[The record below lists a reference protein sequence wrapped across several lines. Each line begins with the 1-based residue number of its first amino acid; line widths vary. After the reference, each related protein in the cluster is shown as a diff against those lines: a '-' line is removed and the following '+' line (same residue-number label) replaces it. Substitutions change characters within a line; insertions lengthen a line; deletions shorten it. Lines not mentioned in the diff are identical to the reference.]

1 MSKNVVH
8 IVGTGTIGE
17 PLIGLL
23 CAHKEDF
30 GIDEVTFH
38 KNSARI
44 TDKPKLDSLIRKG
57 ALLAAKTDK
66 AAEFRELGVEVA
78 YESEEAIARA
88 TVVIDCTP
96 AGVGTDN
103 KHNYYEKYADKVRGF
118 IAQGSEFG
126 FGKMYARGINDHV
139 LDRDHDQFLHVVSCN
154 THNIAALLKTI
165 GGSKD
170 GRSSVVDGRFT
181 CLRRANDISQDG
193 SFVPAPQVGKHSDA
207 RFGTHHARDAYHL
220 FQTLGWELDLF
231 SSAVKLNSQYMHS
244 LHFAIRLDEKI
255 TLDEVKARLEANK
268 RVAMSLKTSAN
279 SVFSFGREHGHYG
292 RILSQTV
299 VSTPT
304 LAIRGENEVVG
315 FCFTPQDGNSLL
327 TSLAATLW
335 YLDPESLERRLDVI
349 RPYLF
354 QEV

>member
-1 MSKNVVH
+1 
-8 IVGTGTIGE
+8 
-17 PLIGLL
+17 
-23 CAHKEDF
+23 
-30 GIDEVTFH
+30 
-38 KNSARI
+38 
-44 TDKPKLDSLIRKG
+44 
-57 ALLAAKTDK
+57 
-66 AAEFRELGVEVA
+66 
-78 YESEEAIARA
+78 
-88 TVVIDCTP
+88 
-96 AGVGTDN
+96 
-103 KHNYYEKYADKVRGF
+103 
-118 IAQGSEFG
+118 
-126 FGKMYARGINDHV
+126 MYARGINDHV

-193 SFVPAPQVGKHSDA
+193 SFVPAPQVGKHSDP

-255 TLDEVKARLEANK
+255 TIDEVKTRLEANK

-335 YLDPESLERRLDVI
+335 FLDPESVDRRLDVI